1 MELYRCFLLLTI
13 WVAAAVSP
21 GFARDL
27 GTLKVLY
34 IGDIGSE
41 REQAFS
47 ALLKKNVA
55 VVDVTNR
62 QGFDPETAASYD
74 VVLLD
79 WPQDYLQ
86 IGTGPGWGARLVS
99 PLGARDKWSK
109 PTVLLGSAGLNLA
122 IPWRLKGGSG
132 CTCMDP
138 LAYGLRDH
146 EIFEKPFKIDQTK
159 MISIPTPEAFQSEIK
174 ENTILVLPLVDDIT
188 REMESG
194 LV

>member
-1 MELYRCFLLLTI
+1 MKLYRCFLLLTI

-62 QGFDPETAASYD
+62 QEFDPETAASYD

-86 IGTGPGWGARLVS
+86 IGTGPGWGHGS
-99 PLGARDKWSK
+99 CPLWVPAINGASRQYCWE
-109 PTVLLGSAGLNLA
+109 V
-122 IPWRLKGGSG
+122 R
-132 CTCMDP
+132 
-138 LAYGLRDH
+138 
-146 EIFEKPFKIDQTK
+146 
-159 MISIPTPEAFQSEIK
+159 
-174 ENTILVLPLVDDIT
+174 V
-188 REMESG
+188 
-194 LV
+194 